1 MDNQSDISE
10 KPCEPLK
17 FRRRKK
23 AGREI
28 AHGEEERKK

>member
-17 FRRRKK
+17 FRRKK